1 MSTRVFSISVFRP
14 VLPLLQP
21 EPWVSKPEPGDPF
34 GLLGYY
40 YHLLELEEEKR
51 RGYLGAQPTS
61 LKLVVMVSF
70 LLPCKTY
77 KGFLLKLIWIP
88 SIGRGEGTAFR

>member
-40 YHLLELEEEKR
+40 Y
-51 RGYLGAQPTS
+51 
-61 LKLVVMVSF
+61 
-70 LLPCKTY
+70 LLPPARIRRRKTTRVP
-77 KGFLLKLIWIP
+77 W
-88 SIGRGEGTAFR
+88 GTAYLFETIKVW